1 MVVKGSRGE
10 FVFVLIAFVFDSSSL
25 LEKKKDECLFPKTFF
40 FNADISFFESVV
52 KLSREGEVVSSLDA
66 ICFVERK

>member
-1 MVVKGSRGE
+1 MNVYFQK
-10 FVFVLIAFVFDSSSL
+10 L
-25 LEKKKDECLFPKTFF
+25 FF
-40 FNADISFFESVV
+40 FNADISFFESVF